1 MKHNDPNKAVRNRRS
16 NKKRNNNSTKVRDL
30 VNAVRRNAQGKMK
43 RMCNRFVYSSR
54 ERKCFTCYPKI
65 LVLKKLVIPYFIIL
79 NLFDITFTIIYMF

>member
-43 RMCNRFVYSSR
+43 RMCNRFIS
-54 ERKCFTCYPKI
+54 EKI
-65 LVLKKLVIPYFIIL
+65 NVLKR
-79 NLFDITFTIIYMF
+79 NITHF

>member
-43 RMCNRFVYSSR
+43 RMCYRF
-54 ERKCFTCYPKI
+54 
-65 LVLKKLVIPYFIIL
+65 
-79 NLFDITFTIIYMF
+79 IY